1 MISFEITNQ
10 IVHTDSD
17 ISNTDIIVSPDGS
30 IFSLIDFGLGVHFN
44 AEDISKNEVRGLYL
58 CEQDVINTIDHDLLC
73 LKSML
78 GGMVENRP
86 ELTYNLVKGPDEQ
99 FLQFVQQLK
108 KPKSTTLSH
117 MNEHQASLIVI
128 RSEAKRSL
136 PASFIPFTYQ
146 GEGKAEFMQKL
157 LQAPKVVTPKQ
168 IIIF

>member
-30 IFSLIDFGLGVHFN
+30 IFSLIDLGLGVHFN

-78 GGMVENRP
+78 EGMVKNRP
-86 ELTYNLVKGPDEQ
+86 ELSYNLVKDPD
-99 FLQFVQQLK
+99 
-108 KPKSTTLSH
+108 
-117 MNEHQASLIVI
+117 
-128 RSEAKRSL
+128 
-136 PASFIPFTYQ
+136 
-146 GEGKAEFMQKL
+146 
-157 LQAPKVVTPKQ
+157 
-168 IIIF
+168 